1 MEEVLAGPSL
11 EDEAEG
17 ALAAEGKLIAQ
28 AKKLALLAA
37 GAASQKYM
45 QAIQDQQEIMGA
57 IADMVIEI
65 YAMESAVLRAQK
77 IAPANWFAIAM
88 TQVYLSGGMERV
100 EAAARKILTAVAEGD
115 NLRVQMAILRRLA
128 KHDLYNTI
136 ALRQQIAQKVIDS
149 GKYAI
154 E

>member
-1 MEEVLAGPSL
+1 M
-11 EDEAEG
+11 
-17 ALAAEGKLIAQ
+17 LAAEGKLIAQ
-28 AKKLALLAA
+28 AKKLALFAA

-57 IADMVIEI
+57 IADLVIEV
-65 YAMESAVLRAQK
+65 YAMESAFLRAQK
-77 IAPANWFAIAM
+77 IVPLNSFAIAM
-88 TQVYLSGGMERV
+88 TQVYLSGAMERM

-128 KHDLYNTI
+128 KHDPYNTI
-136 ALRQQIAQKVIDS
+136 ALRQQIARKTIDS

>member
-1 MEEVLAGPSL
+1 
-11 EDEAEG
+11 
-17 ALAAEGKLIAQ
+17 
-28 AKKLALLAA
+28 
-37 GAASQKYM
+37 M

-57 IADMVIEI
+57 IADLVIEV

-77 IAPANWFAIAM
+77 MTPPNFSAIAI
-88 TQVYLSGGMERV
+88 TQVYLSGAMERI
-100 EAAARKILTAVAEGD
+100 EASARKILTAVAEGD

-128 KHDLYNTI
+128 KHDPCNTI
-136 ALRQQIAQKVIDS
+136 ALRQQIAHKVIDC

>member
-1 MEEVLAGPSL
+1 
-11 EDEAEG
+11 
-17 ALAAEGKLIAQ
+17 
-28 AKKLALLAA
+28 
-37 GAASQKYM
+37 
-45 QAIQDQQEIMGA
+45 MGA
-57 IADMVIEI
+57 IADMVMEV
-65 YAMESAVLRAQK
+65 YAMESALLRAQK
-77 IAPANWFAIAM
+77 ITPPNSFAIAM
-88 TQVYLSGGMERV
+88 TRVYLSGAMERM

-128 KHDLYNTI
+128 KHDSYNTI